1 MELFFRKYFWVVN
14 LVFLLATAF
23 LTAKTTNTFLGGML
37 SPKGDANA
45 APPPTTALSATGPT
59 KVPLSA
65 EAVSKVTGIELPK
78 VEEKA
83 PEEDLP
89 PALPDIASQEP
100 VKSGLRV
107 KLLATTVS
115 LNHPEWSIANIEDVS
130 SHVANVY
137 MIGDKLL
144 TAEIIDIELKR
155 VIVNNNGRKEY
166 IDNEAGTGEAISAAQ
181 PPTTVAANTAAPPSS
196 ATGAGIKAVGED
208 SYEIPKDEINKA
220 LSNLNDIAMQA
231 RIVPAFKDGVATGF
245 KLFSIRPDSLYTK
258 IGIQNGDIIRR
269 INGFEINSP
278 DKALE
283 VYTKLKESNRIEI
296 ELDRNGSAVRKKY
309 DVK

>member
-23 LTAKTTNTFLGGML
+23 LSAKTANTFLGGML
-37 SPKGDANA
+37 SPKGDANT
-45 APPPTTALSATGPT
+45 APAPTTALGATGPT

-78 VEEKA
+78 PEEKT
-83 PEEDLP
+83 PDEDLP

-130 SHVANVY
+130 SHAANVY

-166 IDNEAGTGEAISAAQ
+166 IDNEAGTGEAISAPA
-181 PPTTVAANTAAPPSS
+181 PPTVAANTAAPPSS
-196 ATGAGIKAVGED
+196 ATGAGIKSVGED